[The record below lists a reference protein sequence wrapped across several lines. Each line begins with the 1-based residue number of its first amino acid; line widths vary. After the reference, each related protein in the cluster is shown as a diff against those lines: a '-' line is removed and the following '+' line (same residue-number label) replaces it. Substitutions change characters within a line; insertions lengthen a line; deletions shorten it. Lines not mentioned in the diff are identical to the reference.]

1 MFGRLVQR
9 RLFSNAAVRFP
20 EGTVAGHYKAAVAA
34 KGDRD
39 AVRFDNQK
47 INWTVK
53 EIDVSSLTKT

>member
-39 AVRFDNQK
+39 AVRFDN
-47 INWTVK
+47 
-53 EIDVSSLTKT
+53 